1 MKLPAYCI
9 LRAEK
14 LTSFGSI
21 SGSAMHTF
29 REIPTPN
36 ADASR
41 THLNKTFGAQDAA
54 AVRAA
59 IKARLPAKRRKD
71 AVLAIEYLVTASP
84 EWFRT
89 APTKQQNA
97 YFAAA
102 VRWLEARHGKENI
115 VCVNMQLDE
124 TSPHLVA
131 YVVPLTK
138 DGRLSAKDFL
148 GGRNVL
154 REMQT
159 DFAEKIGKPVGL
171 QRGIEGSKA
180 THTTAKQYA
189 AALQKNPA
197 LAPPV
202 APAPTVVDRLS
213 GRARRMEEE
222 HAAELAAH
230 LALVEQAR
238 NITLV
243 SAAAREAQARA
254 IEEQRRKTIE
264 LEAEKEEAE
273 KAAEAARVRSDR
285 LAREN
290 QLLLDQVARQK
301 QEFSAERSAF
311 QEKIASLKDALK
323 TAIAEIRRLA
333 ARVIFLED
341 RLFPKR
347 NGLHMDGDQNSGPIV
362 RP

>member
-1 MKLPAYCI
+1 MNQPAYCI

-14 LTSFGSI
+14 LSAFGSI
-21 SGSAMHTF
+21 VSSAKHTF

-59 IKARLPAKRRKD
+59 IQARLPEKRRKD

-97 YFAAA
+97 YFTAA
-102 VRWLEARHGKENI
+102 VRWLEARHGKANI

-148 GGRNVL
+148 GGRKVL
-154 REMQT
+154 SEMQT
-159 DFAEKIGKPVGL
+159 DFAERVGKPVGL
-171 QRGIEGSKA
+171 QRGVEGSKA

-189 AALQKNPA
+189 SALQKNPT
-197 LAPPV
+197 LAPPA
-202 APAPTVVDRLS
+202 APAPTIADRIT
-213 GRARRMEEE
+213 GRAKQIQEE
-222 HAAELAAH
+222 HAEALAAH
-230 LALVEQAR
+230 VALVEQAR
-238 NITLV
+238 NVAEV
-243 SAAAREAQARA
+243 SRHSRARQAAAL
-254 IEEQRRKTIE
+254 EQLRQET
-264 LEAEKEEAE
+264 EEAKRYE
-273 KAAEAARVRSDR
+273 AEAARLREENR
-285 LAREN
+285 LLKRELQEQRTYFQQQVADLKAALAN
-290 QLLLDQVARQK
+290 AVDQVKHLLAKVGLITRQRDDV
-301 QEFSAERSAF
+301 EAEAEELRA
-311 QEKIASLKDALK
+311 ALYPG
-323 TAIAEIRRLA
+323 ER
-333 ARVIFLED
+333 
-341 RLFPKR
+341 
-347 NGLHMDGDQNSGPIV
+347 QSGPA
-362 RP
+362 PGSH